1 MSKKKETQVLTHGEI
16 AALEVKDRLT
26 ELSLSFET
34 SFVDICYTLKDALEN
49 RVWEHLGYETLG
61 DMTKEIMGFSQR
73 KAYYFAKIA
82 QVADICGISRDRLIE
97 CKSTKLSEIFTLD
110 PEIFHKQIAELVDKS
125 NTLTGEEIKQ
135 EVKLLQQGESNP
147 TEYITLKLAVED
159 MEVLK
164 EAIELAK
171 DNYGSTHNEV
181 GDPADIS
188 VSKAV
193 AIIAQS
199 YLQDPNNLGEES

>member
-1 MSKKKETQVLTHGEI
+1 MSKKVEVLTHGQI
-16 AALEVKDRLT
+16 AANELKERLV
-26 ELSLSFET
+26 ELSLAFET
-34 SFVDICYTLKDALEN
+34 NFVDICYTLKDTLEHKA
-49 RVWEHLGYETLG
+49 WEHLGYESLG
-61 DMTKEIMGFSQR
+61 DMTKDLMGFSQR

-82 QVADICGISRDRLIE
+82 QVADVCGISRERLIE

-110 PEIFHKQIAELVDKS
+110 PDVFGKEIADLVDKS
-125 NTLTGEEIKQ
+125 NTLTGEEIKK
-135 EVKLLQQGESNP
+135 EVKQLQQGESNP

-193 AIIAQS
+193 SLIAQS
-199 YLQDPNNLGEES
+199 YLQDPNNLGEPES

>member
-1 MSKKKETQVLTHGEI
+1 MSKQKVEI
-16 AALEVKDRLT
+16 VSPEKVAALELEERLK

-34 SFVDICYTLKDALEN
+34 SFVDICYTLKDALEHK
-49 RVWEHLGYETLG
+49 VWEHLGYESLG
-61 DMTKEIMGFSQR
+61 DMTKNLMGFSQR

-82 QVADICGISRDRLIE
+82 QVADACGISRERLIE

-110 PEIFHKQIAELVDKS
+110 PDIFKKEIADLVDKS

-135 EVKLLQQGESNP
+135 EVRQLQQGESNP

-193 AIIAQS
+193 ALIAQS
-199 YLQDPNNLGEES
+199 YLQDPNNTGEAES